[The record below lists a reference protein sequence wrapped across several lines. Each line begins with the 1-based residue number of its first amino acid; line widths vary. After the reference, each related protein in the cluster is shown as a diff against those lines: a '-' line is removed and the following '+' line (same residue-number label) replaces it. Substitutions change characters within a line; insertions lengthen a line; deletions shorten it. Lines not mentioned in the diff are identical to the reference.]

1 MNWPINRRLRSLLA
15 LLWVFAPATIWR
27 TIVLLEITISILSM
41 IKEELTRVFIVFT
54 RENFTMCVSSVW
66 ILFASF
72 TEPSVFRMVEV
83 SPKVFGF
90 PFAIDRW
97 LFLGNKFFSRFYGS
111 LHFISLKNSVV
122 IIRIFIFFIF
132 NFNSWCTSKL
142 FFYNVNISTFFRR
155 FFEMLIIDDVP
166 VTGRTVDVDAWSRP
180 TVKYDW
186 TFILSFTWCL
196 RSSTRHFIFTEAC
209 VLFWF

>member
-1 MNWPINRRLRSLLA
+1 MS
-15 LLWVFAPATIWR
+15 
-27 TIVLLEITISILSM
+27 
-41 IKEELTRVFIVFT
+41 
-54 RENFTMCVSSVW
+54 VSSVW

-180 TVKYDW
+180 TVKYDFELLLW
-186 TFILSFTWCL
+186 VLPDAFGFPPGILSL
-196 RSSTRHFIFTEAC
+196 QRHVYSSGFSYLYFQVLTPRFIFSSGS
-209 VLFWF
+209 